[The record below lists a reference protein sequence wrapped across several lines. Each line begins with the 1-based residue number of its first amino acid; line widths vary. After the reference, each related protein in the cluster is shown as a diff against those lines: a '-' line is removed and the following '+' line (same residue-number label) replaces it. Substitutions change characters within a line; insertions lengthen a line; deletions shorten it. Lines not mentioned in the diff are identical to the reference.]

1 MENIKEL
8 VEVKVSSDQNKNTL
22 ETRSLQS
29 LNQLQLS
36 IEDKAAHLSLQVN
49 QVIIKPYLNQALDY
63 LLNSRDEV
71 VSSYNNLSDEVAQEV
86 EVLLETNRVL
96 GAKVVEAK
104 QLVTETQA
112 LIRSRYSDATEFEI
126 ASGVLNL
133 DDEYNTVAKNY
144 EKSMQLSQEIVK
156 NRMRIESLLETQRLL
171 DSSLSH
177 RITEI
182 QVEIDNLT
190 LLLENL
196 NKRVLSASSVDLSSK
211 FSHGEDLSRTVARLS
226 EGSHYEN
233 DSSLYTHVQS
243 SNVAHD
249 LNKLANGQMPD
260 HIEATVNV
268 DENELFVVQQNKANR
283 PVNLARVGKK

>member
-1 MENIKEL
+1 MENLNKEL
-8 VEVKVSSDQNKNTL
+8 VEVKMVEHKSSA

-71 VSSYNNLSDEVAQEV
+71 VSSYNNLSEEIAQEV
-86 EVLLETNRVL
+86 EILLETNRVL
-96 GAKVVEAK
+96 SVKVAEAK
-104 QLVTETQA
+104 HLISETQA
-112 LIRSRYSDATEFEI
+112 LIRNRYSDATEFEI

-133 DDEYNTVAKNY
+133 DEEYNTVAQNY
-144 EKSMQLSQEIVK
+144 EKQMQLSQEVVK
-156 NRMRIESLLETQRLL
+156 NRMRIQSLLETQQLL
-171 DSSLSH
+171 DSSLST
-177 RITEI
+177 RVAEI

-196 NKRVLSASSVDLSSK
+196 SSSSFSGKNSREGAK
-211 FSHGEDLSRTVARLS
+211 FAHGEDLSRTIANLS
-226 EGSHYEN
+226 EAGAYQD
-233 DSSLYTHVQS
+233 DSSLYAETHS
-243 SNVAHD
+243 SAVGRD
-249 LNKLANGQMPD
+249 LRNLAEGKEAD
-260 HIEATVNV
+260 LIEGTLSV
-268 DENELFVVQQNKANR
+268 DQNDLFVVQQTK

>member
-1 MENIKEL
+1 MENVKEL

-71 VSSYNNLSDEVAQEV
+71 VSSYNNLSDEIAQEV

-96 GAKVVEAK
+96 SVKVAEAK
-104 QLVTETQA
+104 KIVAETQVV
-112 LIRSRYSDATEFEI
+112 IRSRYSDATEFEI

-133 DDEYNTVAKNY
+133 DEEYNTVAKNY

-171 DSSLSH
+171 DTSLST
-177 RITEI
+177 RVTEI
-182 QVEIDNLT
+182 QIEIDNLT

-196 NKRVLSASSVDLSSK
+196 NKHNLTATSSANLSGK
-211 FSHGEDLSRTVARLS
+211 FTHGEDLNRTVARLS
-226 EGSHYEN
+226 EAAGFDN
-233 DSSLYTHVQS
+233 DNSLYAHVQS
-243 SNVAHD
+243 SNVAAD
-249 LNKLANGQMPD
+249 LRKLAEGEAPE
-260 HIEATVNV
+260 HIESTVNV
-268 DENELFVVQQNKANR
+268 DENELFVVQQNK